1 MGALDTMET
10 GMQEKLKKLRAAL
23 QNLKNSGVLAKGY
36 MAEIALLAAVDLMEE
51 MMGEIERLKRDRK
64 DAGR

>member
-1 MGALDTMET
+1 
-10 GMQEKLKKLRAAL
+10 
-23 QNLKNSGVLAKGY
+23 